1 MSVELVVAHLSVNK
15 SRTIFADVVG
25 SANDND
31 DIQVTC
37 SDGKFSTN
45 NKELVGK
52 RSTYDLFY
60 RLSERVDIL
69 DRTIAKSFMNK
80 HAISPVPPSNE
91 PGSDFADIEYTFVW
105 EEYFPY
111 TGEYVFRGACDNR
124 GHLFIDDEKV
134 FRLDGFR
141 DAPSKRKK
149 MIEEGVHE
157 ISLTLRNK
165 PNQLDSP
172 LSDHFEIIS
181 YDQRGLGQTS
191 KPSGSY
197 SMQQYADDAASLLDE
212 LHIDTI
218 PVMGV
223 SFGGMVAQ
231 EFIKRH
237 PSRVSK
243 LVLACTSSGGD
254 GGSSYPLHELEELNE
269 EEKLDLSIKINDLR
283 ITDVWIKQNNDSW
296 NIIKEE
302 ARKKRL
308 YSTDPT
314 NLLKQLMA
322 RKDHNTF
329 QSLKN
334 IDIPVFLMGGKYD
347 GIAPASNMEAIH
359 KNITDS
365 RLEFYEGGHL
375 FLIQDKKAFRDLV
388 DWLL

>member
-1 MSVELVVAHLSVNK
+1 MAIISTKDL
-15 SRTIFADVVG
+15 
-25 SANDND
+25 
-31 DIQVTC
+31 DIY
-37 SDGKFSTN
+37 F
-45 NKELVGK
+45 E
-52 RSTYDLFY
+52 RSTPRANGPL
-60 RLSERVDIL
+60 
-69 DRTIAKSFMNK
+69 
-80 HAISPVPPSNE
+80 
-91 PGSDFADIEYTFVW
+91 
-105 EEYFPY
+105 
-111 TGEYVFRGACDNR
+111 
-124 GHLFIDDEKV
+124 LFIGGTGGD
-134 FRLDGFR
+134 
-141 DAPSKRKK
+141 
-149 MIEEGVHE
+149 
-157 ISLTLRNK
+157 LRNK

-172 LSDHFEIIS
+172 LSEHFEIIS

-283 ITDVWIKQNNDSW
+283 INDAWIKQNHDSW

-308 YSTDPT
+308 YSTNPKY
-314 NLLKQLMA
+314 LHKQLMA

-347 GIAPASNMEAIH
+347 GIAPVSNMDAIH

-375 FLIQDKKAFRDLV
+375 FLIQDKKAFQDLV

>member
-1 MSVELVVAHLSVNK
+1 MCI
-15 SRTIFADVVG
+15 R
-25 SANDND
+25 
-31 DIQVTC
+31 
-37 SDGKFSTN
+37 
-45 NKELVGK
+45 
-52 RSTYDLFY
+52 
-60 RLSERVDIL
+60 
-69 DRTIAKSFMNK
+69 DR
-80 HAISPVPPSNE
+80 
-91 PGSDFADIEYTFVW
+91 
-105 EEYFPY
+105 
-111 TGEYVFRGACDNR
+111 
-124 GHLFIDDEKV
+124 
-134 FRLDGFR
+134 
-141 DAPSKRKK
+141 
-149 MIEEGVHE
+149 
-157 ISLTLRNK
+157 
-165 PNQLDSP
+165 
-172 LSDHFEIIS
+172 
-181 YDQRGLGQTS
+181 
-191 KPSGSY
+191 
-197 SMQQYADDAASLLDE
+197 YADDAAHLLDE
-212 LHIDTI
+212 LKIDTI

-283 ITDVWIKQNNDSW
+283 INDAWIKQNTDSW
-296 NIIKEE
+296 IIIIEE

-308 YSTDPT
+308 YSTDPKY
-314 NLLKQLMA
+314 LLKQLMA

-347 GIAPASNMEAIH
+347 GIAPVSNMEAIH

-375 FLIQDKKAFRDLV
+375 FLIQDKKAYRDLI